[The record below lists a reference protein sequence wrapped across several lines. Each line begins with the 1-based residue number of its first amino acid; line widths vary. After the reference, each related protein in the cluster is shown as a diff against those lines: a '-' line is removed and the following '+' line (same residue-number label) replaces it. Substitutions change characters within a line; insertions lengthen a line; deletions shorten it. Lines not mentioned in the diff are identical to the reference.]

1 MEGNN
6 LKFSE
11 NMVNPYTYIQFI
23 VTEEPIGDADPNTLG
38 TYGELNYRLLSG
50 NNDFFFGIS

>member
-38 TYGELNYRLLSG
+38 TYGGDELQAP
-50 NNDFFFGIS
+50 FGQ